1 MWTGSKFFNDKNKR
15 VMDIQFEYYRNII
28 FELVKLSIDYQKTKN
43 LAQDNNITKIITKID
58 SYDHRVIQGTHDLLA
73 AVYRFEEKKSNLDK
87 IEDITIK
94 ENWELWMKKWLS
106 LNLDVVKQ
114 IIISISFENSELGYK
129 AERKAESLIIQKN
142 MHIPWNDNLLKVYGG
157 WKYKTLN
164 YLAIFTYSFLEV
176 AFTLFSLA
184 AFLALIVYFFY
195 DSFNFII
202 DNLFIIPICFIVG
215 IIFSFYDTSGNFF
228 KKFFKG
234 IIVFLILLSAI
245 LFLSFLMNFIYV
257 SDDPCFANII
267 AIRFF
272 YKLIS

>member
-129 AERKAESLIIQKN
+129 AERKAESLIIRKN
-142 MHIPWNDNLLKVYGG
+142 MHIPWDNDLLEVYGG

-164 YLAIFTYSFLEV
+164 YLAIFTSSFLEV
-176 AFTLFSLA
+176 AF
-184 AFLALIVYFFY
+184 AFFIHLISAGILLALIIYFFY
-195 DSFNFII
+195 DSYKFIT
-202 DNLFIIPICFIVG
+202 DNLFIIPTCFIIG
-215 IIFSFYDTSGNFF
+215 MIYSFYDTSGNFF
-228 KKFFKG
+228 NKFFKS
-234 IIVFLILLSAI
+234 IIVSLILLSAI

-257 SDDPCFANII
+257 SDDPCFAN
-267 AIRFF
+267 R
-272 YKLIS
+272 YC